1 MDQPRH
7 LLKSCGGSSFLI
19 PDTERGRSIA
29 EGMPFEREFAGS
41 LTLFA
46 GALSMLV
53 AGVYSLPTIV
63 ETVSSSMHFGGLLEE
78 MLLLPLRDDMRVPLV
93 AGLLGWIALMVGW
106 EARDGSPLR
115 RAIQQGYVVEIRGLN
130 LEDAPREIHGVDT
143 AEFLYSA
150 HQLGELTAFL
160 NSVTQIG
167 ALDEAEVETLRE
179 MGRLEGS
186 SQSTISR
193 IAAHARRE
201 SDA

>member
-1 MDQPRH
+1 MPKPPRVSDVDQPRH

-19 PDTERGRSIA
+19 PDTARGRSIA
-29 EGMPFEREFAGS
+29 AGMPFKREFAGS
-41 LTLFA
+41 ITLFA
-46 GALSMLV
+46 GSLSMV
-53 AGVYSLPTIV
+53 IAAVYSLPMLA
-63 ETVSSSMHFGGLLEE
+63 ETVSSSMHFGNPLEE
-78 MLLLPLRDDMRVPLV
+78 MLLFPLRDDMRAPLV
-93 AGLLGWIALMVGW
+93 AALLGFLALLVGW
-106 EARDGSPLR
+106 EVRDESPLR

-150 HQLGELTAFL
+150 HQLG
-160 NSVTQIG
+160 V
-167 ALDEAEVETLRE
+167 LDEAAVEILRE

-193 IAAHARRE
+193 IASHARRE